1 MKPDSSNEQT
11 GSDTLNDDSVS
22 HYLTENPEFFNRKA
36 ELLLGLSIPHESG
49 AAISL
54 LERQVAMYRER
65 NLELQNKINDFIFN
79 AEENDA
85 LFERTRIVI
94 LELLKTKNLSELSS
108 VVEVTL
114 KAELAAH
121 ASRLFFIGANF
132 NGDIGKA
139 SGNQS
144 AKDSGENEVAN
155 VRTLEEKPAQE
166 TLGKLFEKKRT
177 FCCELTP
184 EQAKLL
190 FPDTKK
196 DILSAAI
203 IPVHLNE
210 ALRKESGMG
219 MPTLVV
225 GSEKHNHFNSSL
237 DTLFLDFIGEILSAH
252 ISLLII

>member
-1 MKPDSSNEQT
+1 MKPDPSNEQ
-11 GSDTLNDDSVS
+11 SDSDALNDDSVS
-22 HYLTENPEFFNRKA
+22 RYLTDNPEFFNRKA
-36 ELLLGLSIPHESG
+36 DLLLGLSIPHESG

-65 NLELQNKINDFIFN
+65 NLELQNRINDFIFN

-94 LELLKTKNLSELSS
+94 LELLKTNNLGELSNA
-108 VVEVTL
+108 VELTL
-114 KAELAAH
+114 KSEFAAH
-121 ASRLFFIGANF
+121 ASRLFFIDDKDK
-132 NGDIGKA
+132 NG
-139 SGNQS
+139 N
-144 AKDSGENEVAN
+144 NN
-155 VRTLEEKPAQE
+155 VRTLEEKPARK

-210 ALRKESGMG
+210 KLREESGMG
-219 MPTLVV
+219 MPTLVI
-225 GSEKHNHFNSSL
+225 GSEKHNHFNTSL

-252 ISLLII
+252 ISLLKS